1 MTQAISNLDV
11 LLASMQPELHAGVYV
26 FASVP
31 FDADLRGIEPIATV
45 REWEGLTV
53 VVEESE
59 AARAGL
65 TPLFRAA
72 WITLT
77 VHSDLN
83 AVGLTAAFARALG
96 DANISCNVVA
106 AAFHDHIFVPVDD
119 AGRALAALE
128 ALQKRASARE

>member
-1 MTQAISNLDV
+1 M
-11 LLASMQPELHAGVYV
+11 
-26 FASVP
+26 FAFAP
-31 FDADLRGIEPIATV
+31 CDADLRGVAAIATF
-45 REWEGLTV
+45 REQEGLTMI
-53 VVEESE
+53 VEESE
-59 AARAGL
+59 ASKAGL